1 MNVALSDKE
10 RWLQQVWAF
19 LVWLGGK
26 FMAIARFCLEKLLAE
41 NVSFNFPA
49 AVLLVLATTILI
61 GSGCWAASIA
71 LSRRHSG
78 WLHFLLGAL
87 MPGIYP
93 LVIMFAMGLKGE
105 RKRKKQRA
113 AERRAREKEE
123 EEKRLVMEIQG
134 IQPQEEPV
142 EEDEGEFNAQYFE
155 RIARDAS
162 GNKAGPWKV
171 NFAGADIIV
180 QEILDVQADFVLV
193 EMTGREGTNE
203 KMRIPYS
210 KVESWRDYYTDN

>member
-1 MNVALSDKE
+1 MNVALKDKE
-10 RWLQQVWAF
+10 RWLQEVWAF
-19 LVWLGGK
+19 VVWLAGK
-26 FMAIARFCLEKLLAE
+26 FVAIAQFCLGKLLAE
-41 NVSFNFPA
+41 NVSFNFLA

-87 MPGIYP
+87 MPGLYP

-105 RKRKKQRA
+105 RQRKKQMA
-113 AERRAREKEE
+113 AERLAREKEA
-123 EEKRLVMEIQG
+123 EEKRLIMEIQG
-134 IQPQEEPV
+134 IQPQEAPI
-142 EEDEGEFNAQYFE
+142 EEDEGKFNAQYFE
-155 RIARDAS
+155 RIARDAD

-171 NFAGADIIV
+171 NFAGSDIVV

-193 EMTGREGTNE
+193 EMIGREGTHE
-203 KMRIPYS
+203 KIRIPYS
-210 KVESWRDYYTDN
+210 KVESWRDYY

>member
-1 MNVALSDKE
+1 MLLRVTKNVGFNKGQL
-10 RWLQQVWAF
+10 

-134 IQPQEEPV
+134 IQPQEEPSRRMK
-142 EEDEGEFNAQYFE
+142 ENSMHSTSSALHGMPQAT
-155 RIARDAS
+155 RRD
-162 GNKAGPWKV
+162 P
-171 NFAGADIIV
+171 
-180 QEILDVQADFVLV
+180 
-193 EMTGREGTNE
+193 GR
-203 KMRIPYS
+203 
-210 KVESWRDYYTDN
+210 